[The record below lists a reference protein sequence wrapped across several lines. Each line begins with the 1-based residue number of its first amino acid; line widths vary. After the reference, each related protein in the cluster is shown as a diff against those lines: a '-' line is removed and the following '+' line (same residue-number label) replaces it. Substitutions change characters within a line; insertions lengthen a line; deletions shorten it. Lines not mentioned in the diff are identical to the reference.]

1 MSRTPFPAWRPGAG
15 SRAALAAVSQRM
27 QTARPP
33 GAPSLHPRRADQWH
47 VTLCF
52 IGHEVDA
59 AAMPALLDAFADAA
73 TRIPPHVWSIERLA
87 YWPQSGAVVALPHPC
102 PALQVLCDAARDAV
116 RRCGIVP
123 AQATTRPH
131 LTLAY
136 LDKHLAAQTWL
147 EHIDCS
153 LDPLTV
159 DGFELLF
166 NPGGRYEALGAWPLR
181 GAALPSPPQQPTLF

>member
-1 MSRTPFPAWRPGAG
+1 
-15 SRAALAAVSQRM
+15 M
-27 QTARPP
+27 QTARPS

-73 TRIPPHVWSIERLA
+73 TRIPPHAWSVERLA
-87 YWPQSGAVVALPHPC
+87 YWPQSGAVVALPHAC
-102 PALQVLCDAARDAV
+102 PALQALCDAARDAV
-116 RRCGIVP
+116 RRAGIVP

-136 LDKHLAAQTWL
+136 LDRHLAPQGWL
-147 EHIDCS
+147 DAIDCS
-153 LDPLTV
+153 LAPLSV
-159 DGFELLF
+159 DTFELLL
-166 NPGGRYEALGAWPLR
+166 NAGRHYEALGAWSLTGEPLPPVPHQ
-181 GAALPSPPQQPTLF
+181 AALF

>member
-1 MSRTPFPAWRPGAG
+1 
-15 SRAALAAVSQRM
+15 M
-27 QTARPP
+27 QTAHPS
-33 GAPSLHPRRADQWH
+33 GAPSLHPRRSDQWH

-59 AAMPALLDAFADAA
+59 AAMHALLDAFADAA
-73 TRIPPHVWSIERLA
+73 TRIPPHAWSIERLA

-102 PALQVLCDAARDAV
+102 PALQALCDATRNAV

-136 LDKHLAAQTWL
+136 LDRHLAAQAWL

-153 LDPLTV
+153 LDPLAV
-159 DGFELLF
+159 EGFELLF
-166 NPGGRYEALGAWPLR
+166 NPGRRYDALGAWPLR